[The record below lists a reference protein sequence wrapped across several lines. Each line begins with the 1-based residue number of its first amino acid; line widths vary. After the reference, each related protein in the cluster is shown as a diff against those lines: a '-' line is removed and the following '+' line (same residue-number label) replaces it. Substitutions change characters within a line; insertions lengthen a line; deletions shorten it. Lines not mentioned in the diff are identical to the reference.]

1 MVAEQKDL
9 GDRAM
14 GDSVHATVSMK
25 QPTTVQDQSS
35 QTTYHPKNGEKA
47 CRVANSTA
55 SLVVKFVRLKMKL
68 QLGGTRCCSPV
79 QRERGL
85 IKSS

>member
-1 MVAEQKDL
+1 MLPFIPAQMSAEQKGLEDS
-9 GDRAM
+9 AKS
-14 GDSVHATVSMK
+14 DSVHATVSVE
-25 QPTTVQDQSS
+25 QPMMLQDQSS

-68 QLGGTRCCSPV
+68 
-79 QRERGL
+79 
-85 IKSS
+85 